1 MSLESLPFNP
11 ILNMVNERMGCSAQC
26 PFCGSCCNNGFDC
39 IGTKQKH
46 MVELH
51 RPQVTKK
58 TKPPT
63 SIINFFSCFR
73 VSPDVAM
80 IKHINL

>member
-26 PFCGSCCNNGFDC
+26 PFCGSCCNNGIDC

-51 RPQVTKK
+51 RPKVTK
-58 TKPPT
+58 
-63 SIINFFSCFR
+63 
-73 VSPDVAM
+73 
-80 IKHINL
+80 